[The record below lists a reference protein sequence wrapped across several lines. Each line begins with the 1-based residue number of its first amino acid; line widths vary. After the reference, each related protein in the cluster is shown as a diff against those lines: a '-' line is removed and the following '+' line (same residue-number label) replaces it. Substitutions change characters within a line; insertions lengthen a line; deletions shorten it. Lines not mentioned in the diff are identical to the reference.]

1 MNSIDIF
8 PWDDNFNTGLPTVDE
23 QHRKLV
29 ALLNALAGHVAF
41 KSEALVLDRLLDEL
55 ADYTVYHF
63 TSEEAIWREYLSN
76 SEHEVEHRKTHALF
90 VQEVMRLRGEL
101 ASRPMMDVAEEALG
115 FLARWLYLIP
125 AHNRGSYPVES
136 VPEDVARE
144 RSQAQEVVAVETP
157 KDLLQHGQ
165 ANCEA
170 MRRDGP
176 PAAGRGD

>member
-1 MNSIDIF
+1 MPLAPSMNSIDIF

-41 KSEALVLDRLLDEL
+41 KSEALVLDRLFDEL

-76 SEHEVEHRKTHALF
+76 EHEVEHRKTHALF

-115 FLARWLYLIP
+115 FLARWLASHIL
-125 AHNRGSYPVES
+125 ES
-136 VPEDVARE
+136 DRYMAYTVLALQAGLPLDAAKARARE
-144 RSQAQEVVAVETP
+144 QM
-157 KDLLQHGQ
+157 G
-165 ANCEA
+165 
-170 MRRDGP
+170 
-176 PAAGRGD
+176 AARAR

>member
-101 ASRPMMDVAEEALG
+101 ASRPMMDV
-115 FLARWLYLIP
+115 
-125 AHNRGSYPVES
+125 
-136 VPEDVARE
+136 
-144 RSQAQEVVAVETP
+144 
-157 KDLLQHGQ
+157 
-165 ANCEA
+165 
-170 MRRDGP
+170 
-176 PAAGRGD
+176 